1 MSTWNGHSPDVHSF
15 QLHRLQFQ
23 HSASAWFLSWADTGY
38 FEGFRGFP
46 QSFHV
51 EVRGRRSPLHHDR
64 FLRNLSGSRIFSD
77 STIQLQEAD
86 REC

>member
-1 MSTWNGHSPDVHSF
+1 MSTWNGHWPDAYSF

-23 HSASAWFLSWADTGY
+23 HSVSAWFLSRADASY

-46 QSFHV
+46 QSLQV
-51 EVRGRRSPLHHDR
+51 EVSRRLSSLHHDR

-77 STIQLQEAD
+77 STNQLQ
-86 REC
+86 